1 MLLIKH
7 CNIDH
12 LAVSDPAQCG
22 YHVPDVDTAGA
33 AELAQGELHE
43 VEGAADKQEDDDV
56 GDQEGSSAI
65 LVGSKGEPPDVA
77 KTWTEKELSNFN
89 RVVKLRVNVVHCA
102 VLSLVRGY
110 CEALNFSPS

>member
-43 VEGAADKQEDDDV
+43 VEGTTHEEEDQHV
-56 GDQEGSSAI
+56 GDEESSPAI
-65 LVGSKGEPPDVA
+65 LVGCERKSPDISKSW
-77 KTWTEKELSNFN
+77 K
-89 RVVKLRVNVVHCA
+89 R
-102 VLSLVRGY
+102 
-110 CEALNFSPS
+110 

>member
-12 LAVSDPAQCG
+12 LAISDPAQSR

-43 VEGAADKQEDDDV
+43 VEGAADEEEDEHV
-56 GDQEGSSAI
+56 GDEEGTASV
-65 LVGSKGEPPDVA
+65 LVGCEGKSPDISKSW
-77 KTWTEKELSNFN
+77 KRLS
-89 RVVKLRVNVVHCA
+89 
-102 VLSLVRGY
+102 
-110 CEALNFSPS
+110 